1 LDRYTYLVTNTDHYS
16 LITTSFNN
24 NMGHNMT
31 LSKVLKQITPSK
43 YIDFLINSVFVT
55 FGALT
60 TLLTIYFMLYMAY
73 ILVTL

>member
-1 LDRYTYLVTNTDHYS
+1 
-16 LITTSFNN
+16 
-24 NMGHNMT
+24 MGHNMT
-31 LSKVLKQITPSK
+31 LSKVLKQITLSK

-60 TLLTIYFMLYMAY
+60 TLLTIYFMVYMAY